1 MKNTNL
7 SFFDKLKYIDKQLL
21 VSTIILIIIG
31 TLSIVSA
38 SSRETVSR
46 YDYSVYHYFFQQ
58 VIMIS
63 AGVFA
68 SMIIFAFPTKSYKL
82 FAPILWVLI
91 FACLIGL
98 FIYSSIKR
106 GSINWLTIKGFT
118 FQPSEFAKP
127 IIIVTLSILFEI
139 ISKYVS
145 HPNFKNLQF
154 IGLWI
159 VIGLIMPGI
168 VFFQGDLGTAII
180 LFLISGFMFLASP
193 INKKIKLRTCLIMG
207 GFAVFA
213 MLILLLGRGYILTKE
228 QRSRLSF
235 IQPCSKYEN
244 DGYQVCNGL
253 IAINNGGLTGLGI
266 GKSKQKYSYIPDP
279 HTDSIFAII
288 VEEKGCSLGI
298 VIILLYIWMLRR
310 IYKICINASTIR
322 GRYITFGCMI
332 YLSLHIIL
340 NLGGLLAI
348 LPLTGVPLPLIS
360 YGGSFTISFLSM
372 LAIVQSVNVESRIKT
387 IKV

>member
-1 MKNTNL
+1 MKNTSL

-21 VSTIILIIIG
+21 VSTVILIIIG

-58 VIMIS
+58 IIMIS
-63 AGVFA
+63 AGLFA

-82 FAPILWVLI
+82 FAPILWMLV

-139 ISKYVS
+139 ISKYVT

-159 VIGLIMPGI
+159 VIGLIMPAI

-193 INKKIKLRTCLIMG
+193 INKNIKLKTCLIMG
-207 GFAVFA
+207 GFIIFA
-213 MLILLLGRGYILTKE
+213 ALILLLGRGYILTKE
-228 QRSRLSF
+228 QMSRLSF

-310 IYKICINASTIR
+310 IYKICINASTVR
-322 GRYITFGCMI
+322 GRYMAFGCMI

>member
-1 MKNTNL
+1 MKNTNT
-7 SFFDKLKYIDKQLL
+7 SFFEKIKYIDKQLL
-21 VSTIILIIIG
+21 VTTIILIIIG

-58 VIMIS
+58 IIMITI
-63 AGVFA
+63 GIFA

-82 FAPILWVLI
+82 FAPILWIVI

-127 IIIVTLSILFEI
+127 IIIVTLSIFFEI
-139 ISKYVS
+139 VSKYVS
-145 HPNFKNLQF
+145 NPSFKNLHF
-154 IGLWI
+154 IGIWI
-159 VIGLIMPGI
+159 ILGLIMPAI
-168 VFFQGDLGTAII
+168 VFFQGDLGTSII
-180 LFLISGFMFLASP
+180 LFLISGIMFLASP
-193 INKKIKLRTCLIMG
+193 INKKVKLKTCLVMV
-207 GFAVFA
+207 GFILFA
-213 MLILLLGRGYILTKE
+213 GLILLLGRGYILTEE
-228 QRSRLSF
+228 QKSRLF
-235 IQPCSKYEN
+235 YLQPCSKYEN

-288 VEEKGCSLGI
+288 IEEKGCILG
-298 VIILLYIWMLRR
+298 VIIIFLYLWMFRR
-310 IYKICINASTIR
+310 IYKICIESSTVR
-322 GRYITFGCMI
+322 GRYIAFGCMV

-372 LAIVQSVNVESRIKT
+372 IAIVQCVNVESRMKKIK
-387 IKV
+387 I